1 MNVFELFATL
11 GLDTTNYDK
20 GLETA
25 ESSASSFGSKLKT
38 GLGVAAG
45 VATTAVAATTAAT
58 VAGAKAF
65 VDGITATAKYGD
77 EIDKTSQKL
86 GFSVE
91 KYQQLDYVLNLAGT
105 SMSNMTAGVKT
116 LTNQLDNA
124 RTGSEEAIAKFE
136 QIGISLEDIETMSRE
151 DLFEKAIMGFQNLED
166 STERAAL
173 ANDLFGR
180 AGQELG
186 PLFNMTADEMQEAIN
201 KASEYGMVMS
211 EDAVKASAGF
221 KDELTTLQNTLTGFK
236 NNMLA
241 DFLPAA
247 STAMAGLSAIFSGT
261 DVEGG
266 LSQIE
271 EGIKSVAD
279 NLIQKAPQLMQVGGT
294 ILNALLTSITTNL
307 PVLLNAAV
315 PVIMELAQGL
325 ISAAPQIISA
335 AISLIGTIGEAL
347 GDPTN
352 LENLL
357 ESAVAIIMTVSDA
370 ISQNAETVIPAV
382 VEIIMQMLTAL
393 TDENVLMPLLSAGL
407 SVITS
412 VVSGILKAIPVLI
425 KNLPAIIDNIT
436 KFLIDSTPLI
446 IQAAIQLLGGIIEA
460 IPTII
465 VELAK
470 SLPQI
475 ITSIVNGLLSGTS
488 QLFTVGE
495 ELIKGLWNGISN
507 MSKWIGEKIKGFG
520 EGVVSGLKS
529 FFGIASPSR
538 LFRDEIGQMLALGL
552 GEGFEQGME
561 ETMTGMEAKAQATA
575 KGVADALAEPMND
588 FDISGNYSL
597 RSSGATSGG
606 TGTGATGLTADDII
620 RIIDARVSKLELNA
634 SIYIGANKID
644 QQVVS
649 ANARAAVI
657 SGGW

>member
-11 GLDTTNYDK
+11 GLDTSSYDK
-20 GLETA
+20 GLENA

-58 VAGAKAF
+58 VAGTKAF
-65 VDGITATAKYGD
+65 IDGVTATAAYGD

-86 GFSVE
+86 GFSAE
-91 KYQQLDYVLNLAGT
+91 KYQQLDYALSLAGT
-105 SMSNMTAGVKT
+105 SMSNMSAGVKT

-124 RTGSEEAIAKFE
+124 RNGSEEAIEKFE

-151 DLFEKAIMGFQNLED
+151 DLFQKAIMGFQNMAD

-186 PLFNMTADEMQEAIN
+186 PLFNMTSDQMQEAID
-201 KASEYGMVMS
+201 KASEYGMVLS
-211 EDAVKASAGF
+211 DDAVKASAGF
-221 KDELTTLQNTLTGFK
+221 KDELTTLQGTLTGFK
-236 NNMLA
+236 NNMMA
-241 DFLPAA
+241 DFLP
-247 STAMAGLSAIFSGT
+247 SVSGVMSGLSAIFSGT

-266 LSQIE
+266 LQEIE
-271 EGIKSVAD
+271 TGIQGVA
-279 NLIQKAPQLMQVGGT
+279 NSLIEKAPQLMQIGGT
-294 ILNALLTSITTNL
+294 ILNALLTSVTTNL

-315 PVIMELAQGL
+315 PVILELAQG
-325 ISAAPQIISA
+325 IIDAAPQIISA
-335 AISLIGTIGEAL
+335 AITLIGTIGSAL
-347 GDPTN
+347 GDPAN
-352 LENLL
+352 LENIIS
-357 ESAVAIIMTVSDA
+357 SAVEIILTITNA
-370 ISQNAETVIPAV
+370 ISENAETVIPAIV
-382 VEIIMQMLTAL
+382 QIIMTMLTAL
-393 TDENVLMPLLSAGL
+393 TDEKVLMPLLSAGL

-446 IQAAIQLLGGIIEA
+446 ISAAIQLLGGIIEA

-465 VELAK
+465 VELGK
-470 SLPQI
+470 SLPTI
-475 ITSIVNGLLSGTS
+475 IKSIADGLLSGTS
-488 QLFTVGE
+488 QIITVGE
-495 ELIKGLWNGISN
+495 DLIGGLWKGISN
-507 MSKWIGEKIKGFG
+507 MSSWIGEKIKGFG

-529 FFGIASPSR
+529 FFGIASPSK
-538 LFRDEIGQMLALGL
+538 LFRDEIGQYLAMGL
-552 GEGFEQGME
+552 GEGFEEGMDK
-561 ETMTGMEAKAQATA
+561 TMTGMEAKAQATA
-575 KGVADALAEPMND
+575 QTVADALAEPMNG
-588 FDISGNYSL
+588 FAISGNIN
-597 RSSGATSGG
+597 GAL
-606 TGTGATGLTADDII
+606 TGTASARPATAGMTADDII

-634 SIYIGANKID
+634 SFYIGANKID

-649 ANARAAVI
+649 AEARAAVI